1 MIIDNIPRM
10 MSQDEIISLAT
21 ELAEAVD
28 NKWLNDFDRADR
40 YTYGHLIAMFFAT
53 GGMADGDILYNFCYD
68 AAIECGK
75 NNIKRKLNANEK
87 IKTAFLPIS
96 SAEWPAEYIYRKLA
110 ADDRFEPIIVPI
122 PLIGRTKEER
132 GEMYSQ
138 TYDFF
143 ADGGY
148 NVKKVYD
155 AETEEIIDWEEIGG
169 CPDVVI
175 HVTPWY
181 LDAVKNYQIVN
192 MPLHVLNVYIS
203 YGLTVGNSQKGT
215 YAEKCMY
222 NKEFMN
228 IMWKVYTETKKDY
241 ADFQKYQALK
251 AKNVINSGYIKMD
264 YFLEKHD
271 YSEENLRDMWSV
283 PEGADIH
290 RYKKILIT
298 PHFSV
303 GDTNVLSFST
313 FDKNMYFYIYLAKKY
328 KDSVSFIFKPHPNL
342 RNGLVKNGYMK
353 SIDEYEAY
361 LDEFRRLPNASVC
374 EEGDYLALFDTSDG
388 IINDSISFVGEY
400 MYVDKPMLFLER
412 SEQRFNELGEALIK
426 VHYKASGEDYM
437 GIDRFVNDVV
447 INGNDYMKQERET
460 VFSEELDYYSEN
472 GIKASEYVYKDIID
486 GLFNM

>member
-1 MIIDNIPRM
+1 MIIDNTPRM
-10 MSQDEIISLAT
+10 MSQDEIIALAT

-28 NKWLNDFDRADR
+28 NRSLSNEDRADL
-40 YTYGHLIAMFFAT
+40 YTYNHLIAMFLAT
-53 GGMADGDILYNFCYD
+53 REMSDGDTLYNFCYD
-68 AAIECGK
+68 SAVECGK
-75 NNIKRKLNANEK
+75 CNIRKKLITNEK
-87 IKTAFLPIS
+87 IKVAFMPIS
-96 SAEWPAEYIYRKLA
+96 AAEWPAEYIYRRLE
-110 ADDRFEPIIVPI
+110 ADDRFEPEIVPV
-122 PLIGRTKEER
+122 PLIGRDKKER
-132 GEMYSQ
+132 GKTYLQ

-143 ADGGY
+143 EKGNY
-148 NVKKVYD
+148 NVKRVYD
-155 AETEEIIDWEEIGG
+155 NQNEEIIAWEDIGG
-169 CPDVVI
+169 LPDIVV

-181 LDAVKNYQIVN
+181 LNMAKNYQLGRF
-192 MPLHVLNVYIS
+192 PLHVLNVYIS
-203 YGLTVGNSQKGT
+203 YGLTVGNSQEGT
-215 YAEKCMY
+215 YSEECMY

-241 ADFQKYQALK
+241 AGFKKYQALK

-271 YSEENLRDMWSV
+271 YSDEKLRNMWSV
-283 PEGADIH
+283 PEETDIH
-290 RYKKILIT
+290 SYKKILIT

-342 RNGLVKNGYMK
+342 RNCLVNNGYMK

-361 LDEFRRLPNASVC
+361 LDEFRKMPNASVC

-412 SEQRFNELGEALIK
+412 PEQRFNELGEALIK
-426 VHYKASGEDYM
+426 AHYKVGGYDYM
-437 GIDRFVNDVV
+437 GIDSFVNDVV
-447 INGNDYMKQERET
+447 INGNDYMKQEREA
-460 VFSEELDYYSEN
+460 VFLEELDYYSEN
-472 GIKASEYVYKDIID
+472 GIKASEYVYKDITD
-486 GLFNM
+486 GLFKM